1 MEVVM
6 MKRMP
11 KQAVWT
17 GRIDKDPM
25 SLRYHQVVQ
34 LQQVDELPKMA
45 PNKVFSLIGF
55 ECDEGVRRNQGRVGA
70 AQAPNEIRRFLAS
83 LAYHQREEVIDVG
96 NIVCEEG
103 KLEKAQQK
111 LGTTIHR
118 LLEKQCIPII
128 MGGGHETLYGHY
140 LGVWE
145 FLGPT
150 ASLGIINLDAHFDL
164 RGEHMPSSGKMFEQ
178 ILSADSHA
186 GYLCLVIQIGGNTK
200 ALFAAAEKY
209 NCQYILEEA
218 VMDKEYTFGV
228 IDEFCSQYDFIILTL
243 CTDVIASS
251 SAPGV
256 SAPSPFGL
264 DPKTIRT
271 LLRRSEEH
279 TSELQSR
286 GHLVCR

>member
-1 MEVVM
+1 
-6 MKRMP
+6 
-11 KQAVWT
+11 
-17 GRIDKDPM
+17 M
-25 SLRYHQVVQ
+25 S
-34 LQQVDELPKMA
+34 
-45 PNKVFSLIGF
+45 S
-55 ECDEGVRRNQGRVGA
+55 
-70 AQAPNEIRRFLAS
+70 
-83 LAYHQREEVIDVG
+83 
-96 NIVCEEG
+96 
-103 KLEKAQQK
+103 
-111 LGTTIHR
+111 
-118 LLEKQCIPII
+118 
-128 MGGGHETLYGHY
+128 
-140 LGVWE
+140 
-145 FLGPT
+145 T

-164 RGEHMPSSGKMFEQ
+164 RVDHMPSSGTMFEQ

-186 GYLCLVIQIGGNTK
+186 GYLCLGIQIPANTK

-264 DPKTIRT
+264 DPK
-271 LLRRSEEH
+271 RSEEH

-286 GHLVCR
+286 GH